1 MDPIYLPS
9 SQSLV
14 GTAGVVSL
22 TTTATYLTTSG
33 ASTASLAAGYAGQI
47 KTVMM
52 FSYGGNMTITVTNA
66 GWKTSGTGTI
76 TFTAIGQAVTLQY
89 IGSKWFCIGNNGTT
103 FA

>member
-1 MDPIYLPS
+1 
-9 SQSLV
+9 
-14 GTAGVVSL
+14 VVNL

-33 ASTASLAAGYAGQI
+33 ASTSVLAAGYTGQI

-66 GWKTSGTGTI
+66 GWKSSGTGTI
-76 TFTAIGQAVTLQY
+76 TLSAIGQAVTLQY
-89 IGSKWFCIGNNGTT
+89 INSKWYCVGNNGTA

>member
-14 GTAGVVSL
+14 GTAGVVDL
-22 TTTATYLTTSG
+22 TSTATYLTTSG

-47 KTVMM
+47 KTIMM
-52 FSYGGNMTITVTNA
+52 AVYVGNMTITVTNA

-76 TFTAIGQAVTLQY
+76 TFSAIGQAVTLQY
-89 IGSKWFCIGNNGTT
+89 INSKWYCVGNNGTA